1 MRKQM
6 KNGRV
11 SHRLSINLTQSPIH
25 SHNDSSA
32 CFDCRPFQCSA
43 LSSIHASSC
52 PPGHPH
58 NTTNAHHFADCAAAA
73 CVTAAC
79 VTAACVTAACVIAAC
94 VAAACVIAACV
105 TAACVIAA
113 CVTAACLLSLVFVTV
128 HCFSSNREQEGSSE
142 QKDGGKGKGG

>member
-43 LSSIHASSC
+43 LSSVHASSC
-52 PPGHPH
+52 PPGHSH
-58 NTTNAHHFADCAAAA
+58 NTTNAHHFAD

-79 VTAACVTAACVIAAC
+79 VTAACVTAACVT
-94 VAAACVIAACV
+94 AACV